1 MAECTIC
8 GKETEWEYTWVKAR
22 YLETVSAEREEKI
35 PILGRN
41 YRADESPEVRKV
53 GEVRYYFEKVG
64 ELAGGLC
71 EECMAR
77 KRKDDGWF
85 RLPYFILLAAAAG
98 GLIFGGEHPLVH
110 LLSLFLLFM
119 TLVGIAMRVARSVS
133 HNDQIRVA
141 EAMEGYFL
149 DEDKGG
155 DGITITKRE
164 FLYRPVKSPERF
176 VLFSPAEWEEM
187 KSDGKG
193 VYLA

>member
-1 MAECTIC
+1 MAACTIC
-8 GKETEWEYTWVKAR
+8 GKDTEWEYTWVKAR

-53 GEVRYYFEKVG
+53 GEVRHYFEKTE
-64 ELAGGLC
+64 ELTGGLC
-71 EECMAR
+71 ESCMAD

-85 RLPYFILLAAAAG
+85 RWPYFILLAAGLG
-98 GLIFGGEHPLVH
+98 GFLLGGEHPLVH
-110 LLSLFLLFM
+110 LFSLFLLFM
-119 TLVGIAMRVARSVS
+119 TLVGIAMRVARYFS
-133 HNDQIRVA
+133 HNDSIRVA

-155 DGITITKRE
+155 DGVTITKRD
-164 FLYRPVKSPERF
+164 FIYRPVKNPERF
-176 VLFSPAEWEEM
+176 VLFSPDEWEAM

-193 VYLA
+193 TYLT